1 MEERAK
7 ILLIDDDPDFVTATK
22 KVLESKPYEVIVA
35 YNGEEG
41 LQKTR
46 DEKPDL
52 ILLDII
58 MPLAKPVIATL
69 AIFNFIWAWSDLFG
83 PLIYLNTMSKF
94 TLPLGLATLRLNAEK
109 SSRWELV
116 MCGAVV
122 SIIPPLVIFFLG
134 QNYFVQGIALS
145 GIKG

>member
-7 ILLIDDDPDFVTATK
+7 VLIIDDDPDFVTATK
-22 KVLESKPYEVIVA
+22 KVLQSKPYDVIVA

-58 MPLAKPVIATL
+58 MPLA
-69 AIFNFIWAWSDLFG
+69 DG
-83 PLIYLNTMSKF
+83 F
-94 TLPLGLATLRLNAEK
+94 TVCE
-109 SSRWELV
+109 E
-116 MCGAVV
+116 
-122 SIIPPLVIFFLG
+122 
-134 QNYFVQGIALS
+134 
-145 GIKG
+145 IKGNPEFAGIPVLMITSFSQRVGETTLSVSRGFSLEAEDYIDKPIKPADLLARVEKQLRKKRK

>member
-7 ILLIDDDPDFVTATK
+7 ILIVDDDPDFVTATK
-22 KVLESKPYEVIVA
+22 KVLGSKPYDVIVA

-58 MPLAKPVIATL
+58 MPLADGFTVCEEIKGNPDFADIPVLMITSFSQRVGETTL
-69 AIFNFIWAWSDLFG
+69 AVSRGFALEAEDYIDKPIKPADL
-83 PLIYLNTMSKF
+83 
-94 TLPLGLATLRLNAEK
+94 LARVEKQLRK
-109 SSRWELV
+109 KR
-116 MCGAVV
+116 
-122 SIIPPLVIFFLG
+122 
-134 QNYFVQGIALS
+134 
-145 GIKG
+145 K

>member
-7 ILLIDDDPDFVTATK
+7 ILLIDDDPDFVRATK

-41 LQKTR
+41 LQKVR

-58 MPLAKPVIATL
+58 MPLGDGFTVCEELKGNPEFADIPVLMITSFSQRVGETTL
-69 AIFNFIWAWSDLFG
+69 AVSR
-83 PLIYLNTMSKF
+83 
-94 TLPLGLATLRLNAEK
+94 GLAMEAEDYIDKPIKPTELLARIEKQLRK
-109 SSRWELV
+109 KRR
-116 MCGAVV
+116 
-122 SIIPPLVIFFLG
+122 
-134 QNYFVQGIALS
+134 
-145 GIKG
+145 